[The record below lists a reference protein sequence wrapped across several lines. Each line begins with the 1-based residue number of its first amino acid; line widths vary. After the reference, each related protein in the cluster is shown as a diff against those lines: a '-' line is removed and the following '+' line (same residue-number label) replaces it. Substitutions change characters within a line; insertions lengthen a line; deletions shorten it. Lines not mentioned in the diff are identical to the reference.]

1 MNQLQIFKNEKFGE
15 LEIYVDENGKVWF
28 PATDVA
34 KMLGY
39 KNPHKAVLDHCKEH
53 GVTFREVIANTGFGD
68 SRQMKKYIDEGN
80 VIRLITKSHMPK
92 AEEIESW
99 IFDDMVPSVM
109 RYGMYAVEELLNDPD
124 FLMQV
129 AVELKKEKDSNKML
143 QNKINQDKPKLD
155 FLNNIIESKGTF
167 LTSEIAADYD
177 ISAIELNRLLHGA
190 RLIRHVGSQWI
201 LYKKHMGKE
210 YADSETVPYWDKA
223 AGEERIK
230 IRTRWTQKGREKIHE
245 ILTGLGIGTVMNR
258 S

>member
-230 IRTRWTQKGREKIHE
+230 VQSKWTQKGREKIHE